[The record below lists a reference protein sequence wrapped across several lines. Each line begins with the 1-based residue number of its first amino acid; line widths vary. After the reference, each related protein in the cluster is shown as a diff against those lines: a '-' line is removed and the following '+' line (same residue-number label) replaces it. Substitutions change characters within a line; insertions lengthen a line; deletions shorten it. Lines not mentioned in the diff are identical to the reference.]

1 MTTKD
6 NIYSFKLAT
15 HLFENIMD
23 WKMGHGPGLWVS
35 GLFAFYSDY
44 LSLDSAEANSFS
56 ILYVL
61 EKNKNKQKDAGVDIL
76 FMNGIK
82 LGRWNLLGNT
92 TSSLFQAFDV
102 FLSKYYLVTNQT
114 SPFL

>member
-1 MTTKD
+1 
-6 NIYSFKLAT
+6 
-15 HLFENIMD
+15 MD
-23 WKMGHGPGLWVS
+23 QGCGSVVCL
-35 GLFAFYSDY
+35 LAFYSDY

-61 EKNKNKQKDAGVDIL
+61 EKNKNKQKNAGVGIL

-82 LGRWNLLGNT
+82 LGRLNLLGDIT
-92 TSSLFQAFDV
+92 LSFFQAFDL